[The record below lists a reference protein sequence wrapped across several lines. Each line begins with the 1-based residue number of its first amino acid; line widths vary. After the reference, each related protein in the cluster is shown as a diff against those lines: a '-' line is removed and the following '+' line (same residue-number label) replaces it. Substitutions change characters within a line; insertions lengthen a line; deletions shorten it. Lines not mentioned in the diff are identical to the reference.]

1 MKNYWVASDHHF
13 GHKGVT
19 KFLNADGTKLRPWD
33 DPDEMDEEIIKRHN
47 ELVQPN
53 DRVYFLGDVVI
64 NRRCLPTIARLN
76 GKKVLIKGNHCIFKL
91 DEYARYFE
99 DIRAYKVMPK
109 ERIIMSHIPVH
120 PSQLER
126 WSGNIHGH
134 LHGNNLDDPRYINVS
149 MEQID
154 YRPALLDELV
164 KKLTER

>member
-1 MKNYWVASDHHF
+1 MKNYWVASDHHL
-13 GHKGVT
+13 GHVGVT

-76 GKKVLIKGNHCIFKL
+76 GKKVLIKGNHDIFRL
-91 DEYARYFE
+91 EEYMQYFE

-154 YRPALLDELV
+154 YRPVLLVELV
-164 KKLTER
+164 KKLER

>member
-1 MKNYWVASDHHF
+1 MKNYWVASDHHL
-13 GHKGVT
+13 GHVGVT

-47 ELVQPN
+47 ELVTPN

-76 GKKVLIKGNHCIFKL
+76 GKKVLIKGNHDIFRL
-91 DEYARYFE
+91 EEYMQYFE

-154 YRPALLDELV
+154 YRPVLLVELV
-164 KKLTER
+164 KKLER